1 MLMNTKYPKIKR
13 RVCLMKKVVTFG
25 EIMLRLT
32 TLGFVR
38 IIQARSFDAIYA
50 GAEANV
56 AITLANLGLPVDF
69 VTRLPPNDLGDA
81 CINYL
86 RQFGVG
92 TDKIVRG
99 GDRLGVYFIEMGA
112 AQRSNRVIY
121 DRANSSFATIIPKDF
136 DWGKIFADAC
146 WFHWSGITPAV
157 SEGAANACLEALT
170 KAKEMGLT
178 VSCDLNYRAALWK
191 WGKTAKE
198 VMSQLAKFVD
208 VMVANEEDAEKVF
221 GIKAPG
227 VDVTKGE
234 VKAESYQ
241 YVGQKIIEMFPNI
254 KLVAF
259 TLRGSIS
266 ATHNKWSGAL
276 YDGEK
281 LYTTPVY
288 DIDYIVDRIGAGDSF
303 SGGLIYG
310 LLNFGDDKQK
320 ALDFAVAVSCLKH
333 SIYGDSC
340 VVKPSEAENLMRGI
354 TSGRIIR

>member
-1 MLMNTKYPKIKR
+1 
-13 RVCLMKKVVTFG
+13 MKKVVTFG

-32 TLGFVR
+32 PPGFVR
-38 IIQARSFDAIYA
+38 IAQAKSFDVIYA

-56 AITLANLGLPVDF
+56 AITLVNLGLPADF
-69 VTRLPPNDLGDA
+69 VTRLPANDLGDA

-92 TDKIVRG
+92 TNNIIRSG
-99 GDRLGVYFIEMGA
+99 NRLGIYFLEIGA
-112 AQRSNRVIY
+112 AQRGNRVIY
-121 DRANSSFATIIPKDF
+121 DRANSSFATISPKDF
-136 DWGKIFADAC
+136 DWEKIFDDAC
-146 WFHWSGITPAV
+146 WFHWTGITPAV
-157 SEGAANACLEALT
+157 SEDAANTCLDAVKEA
-170 KAKEMGLT
+170 KKMGLT
-178 VSCDLNYRAALWK
+178 VSCDLNYRAMLWK

-198 VMSQLAKFVD
+198 VMSQLATFVD

-227 VDVTKGE
+227 VDVAKGE

-254 KLVAF
+254 KLCAF
-259 TLRGSIS
+259 TLRSSIS

-276 YDGEK
+276 YDGK
-281 LYTTPVY
+281 QLYTAPIY
-288 DIDYIVDRIGAGDSF
+288 DIDFVVDRVGAGDSF

-310 LLNFGDDKQK
+310 LLNFRDDKQK
-320 ALDFAVAVSCLKH
+320 ALNFAVAVSCLKH

-340 VVKPSEAENLMRGI
+340 VVKVSEVENIMKGI
-354 TSGRIIR
+354 TSGRITR